1 MSKNIPKNTCT
12 AMIKKSKEKLKKII
26 IKLRSST
33 PKTELESLVQKYG
46 IEHTKIIGWQNGY
59 YVFEECQLNG
69 PIDLIFMKINNDGKL
84 IQYNIDAKG
93 IHPRCNY
100 FPQGKRRTA
109 IDKFKKRNSKY
120 ERLQSISWRVEDKN
134 FTHQIKIKKNGTIKK
149 KFFEKGFIVFKD
161 SNNVDVTDK
170 IIKAF

>member
-1 MSKNIPKNTCT
+1 
-12 AMIKKSKEKLKKII
+12 MIKKSREKLKKII

-33 PKTELESLVQKYG
+33 PKTELENLVQKYG

-69 PIDLIFMKINNDGKL
+69 PIDLIFMKINNDEKV

-100 FPQGKRRTA
+100 FPQGKRR
-109 IDKFKKRNSKY
+109 ISKDEFKKRDSTY
-120 ERLQSISWRVEDKN
+120 ERLQSISWRIEDKN
-134 FTHQIKIKKNGTIKK
+134 FTHKIVKKNGSIEKK
-149 KFFEKGFIVFKD
+149 QFEKGFIVFKD
-161 SNNVDVTDK
+161 INNK
-170 IIKAF
+170 PINLK